1 MAQRETT
8 GNRYT
13 KMFMPAP
20 AVTKPPVPHKL
31 PIKFNRPSP
40 VMMPA
45 TAVVDEVMEK
55 IKSMTLL
62 EASEL
67 VKQIEVTFD
76 VDASAGGGGGMMMAP
91 VAGAAGAGGAEAAV
105 EEKKAFNVEL
115 TGFDAAS
122 KIKLIKLVR
131 AELGLGLKEAK
142 ETIESTPKVLK
153 EDLSKE
159 DAEAFK
165 AANEENGGEVKLV

>member
-1 MAQRETT
+1 MAQRENT

-13 KMFMPAP
+13 KMFMPALV
-20 AVTKPPVPHKL
+20 VTKPPVPHKL

-55 IKSMTLL
+55 LKSMTLL

-76 VDASAGGGGGMMMAP
+76 VDASAGGGGMMMAP

-159 DAEAFK
+159 DAEALK
-165 AANEENGGEVKLV
+165 AAIEENGGEVKLV